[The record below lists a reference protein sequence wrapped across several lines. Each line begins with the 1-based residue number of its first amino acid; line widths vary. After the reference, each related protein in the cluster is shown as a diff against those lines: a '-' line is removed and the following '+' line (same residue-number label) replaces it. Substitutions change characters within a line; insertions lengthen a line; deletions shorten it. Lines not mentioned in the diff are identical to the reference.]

1 MGNYYS
7 LTSHKYS
14 RLNRRYQQKKN
25 LQTMIFSLGTILVI
39 ALLLIF
45 GVPALINMSLLFARF
60 KKDAPQPKS
69 LTFLS
74 KPVIEPTY
82 EATNSAEIVIRGVA
96 DSNTTLTLYL
106 NNQQKEE
113 NKIDQTGS
121 FIFPSI
127 FLKEGEN
134 KIYVKATI
142 DKESLE
148 SEPITVA
155 YDKKPPKRE
164 ITEPQDNQNYRGDQ
178 RYALVSGKTEET
190 DSVLIN
196 DRLTILNA
204 DGSFAYR
211 LLLNEGENKIT
222 IIAMDKAGNKVI
234 VEKKVNYSK

>member
-1 MGNYYS
+1 
-7 LTSHKYS
+7 
-14 RLNRRYQQKKN
+14 
-25 LQTMIFSLGTILVI
+25 MIFSLGTILVI

-60 KKDAPQPKS
+60 KKDIPQPKS
-69 LTFLS
+69 LTFLN

-82 EATNSAEIVIRGVA
+82 EATNSAEIAIHGIS
-96 DSNTTLTLYL
+96 DPNTTLTLYL
-106 NNQQKEE
+106 NDQTKEE

-121 FIFPSI
+121 FVFPSI

-134 KIYVKATI
+134 KIYVKAVL

-148 SEPITVA
+148 SEPITVV
-155 YDKKPPKRE
+155 YDKKPPKIE

-196 DRLTILNA
+196 DRLAILNA
-204 DGSFAYR
+204 DGSFTYR
-211 LLLNEGENKIT
+211 FLLNEGENKIT
-222 IIAMDKAGNKVI
+222 IVAMDKAGNKVT